1 MICFLRPKNDNIFTI
16 EDDSTIF
23 ANVLDDDGKLD
34 ISLYLTCIYMFVEK
48 FESIIIH
55 IPPEMTNS
63 DRMAIVLS
71 KNLSNK
77 ISYLI
82 A

>member
-1 MICFLRPKNDNIFTI
+1 MICFLRPKNENIFTV
-16 EDDSTIF
+16 EDNETIF
-23 ANVLDDDGKLD
+23 INVLNNDGKLD
-34 ISLYLTCIYMFVEK
+34 VSLYLTCIYMFIEK

-55 IPPEMTNS
+55 IPSEMSNS

>member
-1 MICFLRPKNDNIFTI
+1 MICFLRYKNKNIFNI
-16 EDDSTIF
+16 EDNDTIF
-23 ANVLDDDGKLD
+23 INVLNDDGKLD
-34 ISLYLTCIYMFVEK
+34 VSLYLTCIYMFIEK
-48 FESIIIH
+48 FESIIINIH
-55 IPPEMTNS
+55 SEMTNS